1 MTDKNTYIYFA
12 LKGGDFNP
20 REFSEI
26 FELDATYAIKKG
38 EKGRYIAKSKYSI
51 WQYGTPKLSND
62 SDLYDHV
69 LNLTNT
75 LFPKID
81 EINKLKE
88 KYDLHSVLQF
98 VLEIDFNEEF
108 NTPALGLDEKT
119 IEFLYKTKTVVDVDM
134 YRDDSTKM

>member
-12 LKGGDFNP
+12 LKGGD
-20 REFSEI
+20 I
-26 FELDATYAIKKG
+26 
-38 EKGRYIAKSKYSI
+38 
-51 WQYGTPKLSND
+51 
-62 SDLYDHV
+62 YDHV

-98 VLEIDFNEEF
+98 ALEIDFNEEF

-119 IEFLYKTKTVVDVDM
+119 IEFLYKTKTVVDVDI